1 MSMSERKII
10 RVVAAVIREDNRI
23 FATARGYGEYKGWWE
38 FPGGKIENGETP
50 KEALKREIKEE
61 LTAEISVGNL
71 IKTVEYDYPDFHLS
85 MDCFWSEVVRGE
97 LVLKEAED
105 AKWLKKE
112 ELDSV
117 KWLPADRELIGLIK
131 KSMNKTIDYYENNTK
146 AFVDG
151 TIDVEF
157 TDVQDRF
164 LSYLPDAGLIL
175 DFGCGSGRDTKYFI
189 SKGFAVDAVDGSPK
203 LCKIANINT
212 GINIRQMM
220 FSDLNEKGKYDG
232 IWACASIL
240 HLQKK
245 ELKEV
250 FDKMIMAVKPGGYI
264 YSSFKY
270 GEFEGYRN
278 ERYFIDFTS
287 ESFHIFLNSFHEL
300 TVEEEWVSSD
310 VRPGRQDEKWLNVIM
325 RTTRR

>member
-1 MSMSERKII
+1 MPERKTI
-10 RVVAAVIREDNRI
+10 RVVAAVIRNGDKI
-23 FATARGYGEYKGWWE
+23 FSTARGYGEYKGWWE

-71 IKTVEYDYPDFHLS
+71 IKTVEYDYPEFHLS

-117 KWLPADRELIGLIK
+117 KWLPADLELIGMIK
-131 KSMNKTIDYYENNTK
+131 RSMDMTIEYYENNAET
-146 AFVDG
+146 FVDG

-157 TDVQDRF
+157 TEVQDRF
-164 LSYLPDAGLIL
+164 LSYLPEAGSIL

-189 SKGFAVDAVDGSPK
+189 SQGFSVDAVDGSPK
-203 LCKIANINT
+203 LCKKAKKNT

-220 FSDLNEKGKYDG
+220 FSDLNENGKYNG

-240 HLQKK
+240 HLPKK
-245 ELKEV
+245 ELEDV
-250 FDKMIMAVKPGGYI
+250 FVKIIMALKPGGYI

-278 ERYFIDFTS
+278 ERYFTDFTT
-287 ESFHIFLNSFHEL
+287 ESLNEFLKKFPEL
-300 TVEEEWVSSD
+300 TVIEEWITSD
-310 VRPGRQDEKWLNVIM
+310 VRPGRQDEKWLNVILKS
-325 RTTRR
+325 TRR